1 MTNSKGNFQQRPPR
15 ILVRAPNWIG
25 DQLLAYPF
33 YALLRE
39 QFPKAPISVICASW
53 VESIQFRDLVDEV
66 ISLGERPRGGIV
78 SKMMTYENWAA
89 MLRKKGPW
97 DLGFLLSPSL
107 SSAWVLRRAGVRV
120 RVGHSTDS
128 RGFLLSDT
136 LEPSLTKHRS
146 IQFVDL
152 LRSFTKTSLPE
163 DLAALLGTW
172 EQHPITG
179 EVEESAGRVPALNF
193 EKSFAEVVPLELPT
207 SLKKRS
213 YGVIAPG
220 SVAESRRWPP
230 ERYAELIAVL
240 WDRLKIPV
248 LLVGGAG
255 ERGVEA
261 QIRKHLQLSFSLP
274 EEALHSLLGAGSVGS
289 YWRVLKEARYFVGN
303 DSGLAHFASLAQTPT
318 WVVWGAGDPKQTRPI
333 GTRKATLLF
342 NSTDCWPCAKNF
354 CVLPPGQKLA
364 CLMSVSVE
372 QVAEEV
378 ARGIVS

>member
-1 MTNSKGNFQQRPPR
+1 MTNLQGGSQQQAQR

-39 QFPKAPISVICASW
+39 QFPSAHISVICASW
-53 VESIQFRDLVDEV
+53 VESIQFRDQVDEV
-66 ISLGERPRGGIV
+66 ISLGERPQGGIL
-78 SKMMTYENWAA
+78 SKMMIFEGWGA
-89 MLRKKGPW
+89 MLRQKGPW

-107 SSAWVLRRAGVRV
+107 SSAWVLRRAGVRR
-120 RVGHSTDS
+120 RVGYATDS
-128 RGFLLSDT
+128 RGFLLSDA

-146 IQFVDL
+146 MQYIDL
-152 LRSFTKTSLPE
+152 LRSLVSSPLPE
-163 DLAALLGTW
+163 DLSTLLGTW

-179 EVEESAGRVPALNF
+179 EVEETAGRVPTLNF
-193 EKSFAEVVPLELPT
+193 EKSFASVLPLELPAV
-207 SLKKRS
+207 LKQRP

-220 SVAESRRWPP
+220 AVAESRRWPP
-230 ERYAELIAVL
+230 ERYAELIAIL
-240 WDRLKIPV
+240 WERLRVPV

-261 QIRKHLQLSFSLP
+261 QIRKRLQLSFSLP

-289 YWRVLKEARYFVGN
+289 YWKVLKEARYFVGN

-354 CVLPPGQKLA
+354 CSLPPGQKLA
-364 CLMSVSVE
+364 CLMAVDVE

-378 ARGIVS
+378 VRGIIS